1 MATTQRPSPSD
12 LNTELFVAD
21 VVPGQVRELQR
32 KLRELEEARS
42 RYTRTLH
49 LLVQFAVAQ
58 GVELFPAASALP
70 PRGDGSASQPLTNS
84 NAVSP
89 GGTDGV
95 AQPNRGGN

>member
-1 MATTQRPSPSD
+1 MGTSQRTMSD
-12 LNTELFVAD
+12 LNTELVVAEA
-21 VVPGQVRELQR
+21 VPGQVRELQR
-32 KLRELEEARS
+32 KLRELEEARA

-58 GVELFPAASALP
+58 GVELFPLGAALP
-70 PRGDGSASQPLTNS
+70 PLSNS